1 MSILLQR
8 LSFEILGS
16 FIELNVY
23 MKEHAREE
31 VTVEGL
37 KDMLTENIR
46 LIRAMHDP
54 RALSLADS
62 LEKAVKYT

>member
-1 MSILLQR
+1 
-8 LSFEILGS
+8 
-16 FIELNVY
+16 

>member
-37 KDMLTENIR
+37 KDILTENIR

-54 RALSLADS
+54 RTLSLADS